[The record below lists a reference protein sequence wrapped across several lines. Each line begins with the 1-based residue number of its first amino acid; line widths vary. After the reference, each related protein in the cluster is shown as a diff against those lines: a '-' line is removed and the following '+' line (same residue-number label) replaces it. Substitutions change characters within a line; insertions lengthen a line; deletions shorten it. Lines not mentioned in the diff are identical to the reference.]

1 MHSWAGKYCPVALP
15 SCRQLRTWNALDQTP
30 YYAQAMPKWSK
41 LFAISLFLQCTI
53 APSLP
58 AMSLS
63 VRNLPVSC
71 LTSFHCVCSPFLAIS
86 RNACWGSNITQ
97 IQLYLWQFD
106 FWKRIYS
113 CWFGDPLHCVR
124 HKMSLSNN
132 LSSSNLKWKTWWWPA
147 AVQEKKTQRNSWSS
161 WLNSIKR
168 ASLSFSFIALK
179 FHFSPAGESFAG
191 GPLRPLLP
199 HPLLLCRRCRRRP
212 HISWTG
218 QRLKRILGILI
229 ELLLY
234 FVDGQRMKS
243 VFFSFPWLRGGLWVS
258 TINSK
263 KYPNKCSVGHCSK
276 I

>member
-1 MHSWAGKYCPVALP
+1 MWQLSGMQCLYHSLGAFLAGIHPVVYLQPLKKHVSLHCIALHCIAVLSFKLRRECIP
-15 SCRQLRTWNALDQTP
+15 YLVSIVLSCWTWNALDQTR

-113 CWFGDPLHCVR
+113 CWFGDHC
-124 HKMSLSNN
+124 
-132 LSSSNLKWKTWWWPA
+132 
-147 AVQEKKTQRNSWSS
+147 
-161 WLNSIKR
+161 I
-168 ASLSFSFIALK
+168 
-179 FHFSPAGESFAG
+179 
-191 GPLRPLLP
+191 
-199 HPLLLCRRCRRRP
+199 
-212 HISWTG
+212 
-218 QRLKRILGILI
+218 
-229 ELLLY
+229 
-234 FVDGQRMKS
+234 
-243 VFFSFPWLRGGLWVS
+243 VS
-258 TINSK
+258 A
-263 KYPNKCSVGHCSK
+263 
-276 I
+276 